1 MIPFRVALIAIFIVM
16 YKLDNNDI
24 DDETNNSVSL
34 TSLLEFLDPIASKVV
49 SKYYHGSHPS
59 KAEQKLRNFEG
70 FRRRKPHHEHDS
82 HHPHH
87 LNRSR
92 SFLQLEDFKVRAL
105 QRIRNLDK
113 PLDSIFLKTAQ
124 GWRKHFTLSHC
135 LIYFHRIFDG
145 QVSRMV
151 SCLLYHPVLRSD
163 AHTFLHIL

>member
-1 MIPFRVALIAIFIVM
+1 M

-113 PLDSIFLKTAQ
+113 PLDSIFFQKQLKV
-124 GWRKHFTLSHC
+124 GESILP
-135 LIYFHRIFDG
+135 FHT
-145 QVSRMV
+145 V
-151 SCLLYHPVLRSD
+151 
-163 AHTFLHIL
+163 

>member
-1 MIPFRVALIAIFIVM
+1 M

-49 SKYYHGSHPS
+49 SKYYHGSHLS

-113 PLDSIFLKTAQ
+113 PLDSIFFQKQLKV
-124 GWRKHFTLSHC
+124 GESILP
-135 LIYFHRIFDG
+135 FHT
-145 QVSRMV
+145 V
-151 SCLLYHPVLRSD
+151 
-163 AHTFLHIL
+163 